1 VPALLALA
9 AAAVFGAAD
18 FTGGYASRRTPV
30 ATVTLVTNV
39 VGVAIAAV
47 LVLVLGGAW
56 SASSFGWGAAGGAC
70 GLVGIILL
78 YLGLATGP
86 NRLVSPLS
94 AVVAAAIPVVVGL
107 ATGNRPGE
115 LAFVGLALAP
125 VAIWLVAGGDLRAA
139 SGEARSLS
147 LAVGAGVGFG
157 LFFVCLAQTPDDA
170 GAVPLLAARLTSTTL
185 LLGAVATRRAAPP
198 ARADLPIPA
207 LAGTL
212 DMCANGLFLWSA
224 VDGDLAVVGALVS
237 FYPVTTV
244 LLAVAVLGE
253 RVSRSQAV
261 GLALAVACAALLS

>member
-18 FTGGYASRRTPV
+18 FTGGYAARRTPV

-47 LVLVLGGAW
+47 LVLTLGGA
-56 SASSFGWGAAGGAC
+56 SSGASVGWGAAGGAF
-70 GLVGIILL
+70 GLVGIVLL
-78 YLGLATGP
+78 YFGLATGP

-94 AVVAAAIPVVVGL
+94 AVIAAALPVAVGL
-107 ATGNRPGE
+107 ATGDRPGE
-115 LAFVGLALAP
+115 LAFIGLAIAP
-125 VAIWLVAGGDLRAA
+125 LAIWLVAGGDIRAA
-139 SGEARSLS
+139 SGAGRSLAV
-147 LAVGAGVGFG
+147 AVGAGAGFG

-185 LLGAVATRRAAPP
+185 LLVAVAARRASPP
-198 ARADLPIPA
+198 TRADIPIPA

-212 DMCANGLFLWSA
+212 DMGANGLFLWSA

-244 LLAVAVLGE
+244 LLAMAVLGE
-253 RVSRSQAV
+253 RVSRSQAI
-261 GLALAVACAALLS
+261 GLFLAVACAALLS

>member
-18 FTGGYASRRTPV
+18 FTGGYAARRTHV

-39 VGVAIAAV
+39 VGVAIATV

-56 SASSFGWGAAGGAC
+56 TTSSIGWGAAGGAC
-70 GLVGIILL
+70 GLVGIVLL
-78 YLGLATGP
+78 YFGLATGP

-107 ATGNRPGE
+107 ATGDRPGE
-115 LAFVGLALAP
+115 LAIVGLAITP
-125 VAIWLVAGGDLRAA
+125 FAIWLVAGGDLRAA
-139 SGEARSLS
+139 SGATRSLAI
-147 LAVGAGVGFG
+147 AVGAGVGFG

-185 LLGAVATRRAAPP
+185 MLAAVATGRAAPP
-198 ARADLPIPA
+198 TRADIPIPV

-212 DMCANGLFLWSA
+212 DMGANGLFLWSA
-224 VDGDLAVVGALVS
+224 IDGDLAVVGALVS

-244 LLAVAVLGE
+244 LLAMAILGE
-253 RVSRSQAV
+253 RVSRSQAL
-261 GLALAVACAALLS
+261 GLILAVACAALLS